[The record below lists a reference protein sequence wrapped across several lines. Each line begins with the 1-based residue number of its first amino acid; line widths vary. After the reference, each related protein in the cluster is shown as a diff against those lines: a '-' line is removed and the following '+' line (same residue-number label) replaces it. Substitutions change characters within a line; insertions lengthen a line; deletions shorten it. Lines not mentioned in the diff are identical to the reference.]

1 MATVFTL
8 FHMPDQVVMCTEYF
22 VALQTFQSEY
32 LLDTIAMA
40 TAFTLFLMIYQ
51 VDMCTECCFAL
62 QTFQS
67 EYLRYLR
74 GCLRG
79 LHGRNTVNNI
89 YAPGALPNGTL

>member
-8 FHMPDQVVMCTEYF
+8 FQMPDQDVMCTEF
-22 VALQTFQSEY
+22 VFALQTFQSEY

-40 TAFTLFLMIYQ
+40 TAFTLFLIPYQ

-67 EYLRYLR
+67 EYLR
-74 GCLRG
+74 CLRG